1 MRIPLTIR
9 ETCPLYISRNR
20 IRRGQIGERHR
31 ATGKRPSVPQ
41 GIAISTGRR
50 ERQKQRDNR
59 RPSQKN
65 MQRQNKTDPA
75 EITPPGPQMV
85 CLSVDLRSQIKP
97 IWL

>member
-1 MRIPLTIR
+1 VRIPLTIR
-9 ETCPLYISRNR
+9 ETCPLYINRNR

-31 ATGKRPSVPQ
+31 ATGKRPSVPE
-41 GIAISTGRR
+41 GIAIRTAGASNGNSATTGGRF
-50 ERQKQRDNR
+50 K
-59 RPSQKN
+59 KN

-85 CLSVDLRSQIKP
+85 CLSVDSRSQIKP